1 MRSSDSEESEERTYT
16 FLRNVCGRGLRPLH
30 PPLARERAIYSA
42 SVVMAIYHLSA
53 KVHTRASG
61 ASAVAAA
68 AYRAREHLVDARTGE
83 AHDYQRR
90 GGVDGAEIHAPDDA
104 PAWALDRSQLW
115 NEVEAAERRK
125 DAQVAREVVVALPV
139 ELNQQQRRTLVREFV
154 RDEFTARGMVAD
166 VAFHGGRSHNPHAH
180 VLLTTRRIGPDGFGK
195 KERAWNDRALMK
207 TWREEWGAYANR
219 ELDAAGR
226 PERIDHRTLEAQRD
240 EAIELGDLENAIDL
254 DRDPQIHIGR
264 ARWAAARTGKP
275 HPRVERGNEDAERQR
290 DREILRARL
299 LEQLDRLQQSIAE
312 LRRQIMDRARDFGRR
327 RGFDWSR

>member
-1 MRSSDSEESEERTYT
+1 MVQE
-16 FLRNVCGRGLRPLH
+16 
-30 PPLARERAIYSA
+30 
-42 SVVMAIYHLSA
+42 
-53 KVHTRASG
+53 
-61 ASAVAAA
+61 
-68 AYRAREHLVDARTGE
+68 
-83 AHDYQRR
+83 
-90 GGVDGAEIHAPDDA
+90 
-104 PAWALDRSQLW
+104 
-115 NEVEAAERRK
+115 
-125 DAQVAREVVVALPV
+125 PV
-139 ELNQQQRRTLVREFV
+139 ELPHQPRVSFRTAGDLVVHAGTHEDQPAGPEFPLPGGFGVAQTGDPGGELQRRTLVREFV

-240 EAIELGDLENAIDL
+240 EAIELGNLENAIDL

-290 DREILRARL
+290 DREVLRARL